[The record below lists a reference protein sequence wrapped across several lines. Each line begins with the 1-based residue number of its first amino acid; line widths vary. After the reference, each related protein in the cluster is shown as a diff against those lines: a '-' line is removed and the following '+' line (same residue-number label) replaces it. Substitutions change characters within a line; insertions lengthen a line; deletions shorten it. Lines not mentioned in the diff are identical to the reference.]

1 MSHRAALL
9 LFGFV
14 LACGESPTLPVDE
27 SVVQFVETS
36 ALLNAQPPQVML
48 SLPEFEAQLFSSRF
62 GPVVPCAPSTDPPRG
77 PCHGSLAIGLAY
89 GSRVG
94 WLEGQPGDE
103 LPSRFAFRSEDA
115 ELFGPA
121 FAAAWRDT
129 DHASYATVFT
139 PALIQAS
146 ATPRP
151 TLHRIA
157 TELRDWIS
165 TNNAHLLL
173 QREAVRIDGEILEIL
188 ATLPVF
194 QGDAYG
200 HTRAVAQGLLAG
212 LGAAP
217 GP

>member
-9 LFGFV
+9 LFAFV
-14 LACGESPTLPVDE
+14 PACGESPTLPVDE

-48 SLPEFEAQLFSSRF
+48 SLPEFGAQLFSSRF
-62 GPVVPCAPSTDPPRG
+62 GPETPCMPSTDPPRG
-77 PCHGSLAIGLAY
+77 PCYPSLAIGFAHR
-89 GSRVG
+89 GRIG
-94 WLEGQPGDE
+94 WLTVQPDAELGERFEFRGGDG
-103 LPSRFAFRSEDA
+103 
-115 ELFGPA
+115 ELFGPEL
-121 FAAAWRDT
+121 AAAWRAADWG
-129 DHASYATVFT
+129 SYATVFT

-151 TLHRIA
+151 TLLRIA

-165 TNNAHLLL
+165 THNAHLLL
-173 QREAVRIDGEILEIL
+173 QRDDARTDVEILEIL

-200 HTRAVAQGLLAG
+200 HTREVAQGLLEQ
-212 LGAAP
+212 LGVTAR
-217 GP
+217 